1 MPRLNE
7 KVVEMRRN
15 ASPRIQAFKMLFF
28 AANHPSRLIFF
39 VPLQFHFQ
47 VKNFEN
53 YGKK

>member
-15 ASPRIQAFKMLFF
+15 ASPRIQAFKI
-28 AANHPSRLIFF
+28 LIFCGESSNLSDFF

-53 YGKK
+53 YEEK